1 MTKHAVLK
9 QLDGI
14 AFAAKGDS
22 NHWVMMDGPE
32 SVGGTDAGSRP
43 KELVLYALAGCTASD
58 VVSILKK
65 KHVALQGFEMH
76 LTGREAE
83 EHPRVFT
90 DIHVEYVFFG
100 EDIRPADV
108 ERAIELSTTKYC
120 SVSAMLTPK
129 VKITHSYR
137 IEPSRIG
144 AKSDATSLANYH
156 HHELRRE
163 PLDANL

>member
-9 QLDGI
+9 QIDGI
-14 AFAAKGDS
+14 TFAAKGDS

-65 KHVALQGFEMH
+65 KRISLQGFEMH
-76 LTGREAE
+76 LTGHEAE
-83 EHPRVFT
+83 EHPKVFT

-100 EDIRPADV
+100 DDINPTDV

-137 IEPSRIG
+137 IEPSPVG
-144 AKSDATSLANYH
+144 SKSGIESQTN
-156 HHELRRE
+156 
-163 PLDANL
+163 

>member
-58 VVSILKK
+58 VVNILRKK
-65 KHVALQGFEMH
+65 RVQLQGFEMH
-76 LTGREAE
+76 LTGHEAE
-83 EHPRVFT
+83 EHPKVFT

-100 EDIRPADV
+100 DDISTVDV

-137 IEPSRIG
+137 IEQSPVG
-144 AKSDATSLANYH
+144 AKPAPATLTN
-156 HHELRRE
+156 
-163 PLDANL
+163 